1 MVRLLL
7 LAVAWRPLTVDTA
20 QALESRSIKCDFGE
34 PSNITTL
41 VLDNGVEVQGW
52 TCKMSPAELAAHA
65 KQSEDDFKLGT
76 YDTRGLSVPETSLTK
91 RQYNACGISCTTY
104 CYGGA

>member
-1 MVRLLL
+1 MRSTQ
-7 LAVAWRPLTVDTA
+7 AV
-20 QALESRSIKCDFGE
+20 ESHAVKCSFGE
-34 PSNITTL
+34 PFNITTIS
-41 VLDNGVEVQGW
+41 LDNGAQVQSWGC
-52 TCKMSPAELAAHA
+52 TMSAAEIAAHPE
-65 KQSEDDFKLGT
+65 KGEDDFKLGT